1 MEVRQRCSVCFKRHG
16 FLLTY
21 VIYGLVMRR
30 CLRCIPQVTCCMAMS
45 VAATRYMIQD
55 ELLIQTT
62 GCDTC
67 IITTMIVLG
76 TLHCVTLAPSKKL
89 RRADLGGV

>member
-1 MEVRQRCSVCFKRHG
+1 
-16 FLLTY
+16 
-21 VIYGLVMRR
+21 
-30 CLRCIPQVTCCMAMS
+30 MAMS

-76 TLHCVTLAPSKKL
+76 EVWRNVMGHMAPL
-89 RRADLGGV
+89 MWR

>member
-1 MEVRQRCSVCFKRHG
+1 MFYR
-16 FLLTY
+16 
-21 VIYGLVMRR
+21 VMMQR
-30 CLRCIPQVTCCMAMS
+30 CLRCTLQVTCCMSMS

-76 TLHCVTLAPSKKL
+76 TLHCVALASFTKL